1 MARNLDPRSR
11 EAKLEAIRR
20 QNAADA
26 KRARTLSIVAAVV
39 VAVLVVVVVVVIAL
53 TSRGGGEQ
61 EAAEVVLPESTQLTA
76 DGDDASGGFVI
87 GEEGPVELVVFEDFQ
102 CPACKAFEETSGDFV
117 AELAAGSD
125 VTVLK
130 RPISILDR
138 VSETQYSTRS
148 AAAAACIGSTGDDE
162 AYEAFAGTLF
172 AEQPDEAAAG
182 AGLSDERLTEI
193 ATEAGADV
201 GDCIDEGTYLGWV
214 AATTE
219 SANAQLEQLSTPTV
233 LVDGEVVTGAEGFPP
248 SPAELQTAID
258 AAASAG

>member
-11 EAKLEAIRR
+11 EAKLDAIRR

-53 TSRGGGEQ
+53 TTRGGGDE
-61 EAAEVVLPESTQLTA
+61 ETAELVLPGSTQLTV

-87 GEEGPVELVVFEDFQ
+87 GEEGPVELVVLEDFQ
-102 CPACKAFEETSGDFV
+102 CPACKAFEETSGEFL
-117 AELAAGSD
+117 AELAAGTD

-138 VSETQYSTRS
+138 VSETEYSTRS
-148 AAAAACIGSTGDDE
+148 AAAAACVGSTGDDE
-162 AYEAFAGTLF
+162 AYEAFAATLF
-172 AEQPDEAAAG
+172 AEQPDEADAG
-182 AGLSDERLTEI
+182 AGLSEERLTEI

-201 GDCIDEGTYLGWV
+201 GDCIADGTYLGWV
-214 AATTE
+214 AATTD
-219 SANAQLEQLSTPTV
+219 SAGEQLERLSTPTV
-233 LVDGEVVTGAEGFPP
+233 LVDGELVTGSEGFPP
-248 SPAELQTAID
+248 SPDELQAAID